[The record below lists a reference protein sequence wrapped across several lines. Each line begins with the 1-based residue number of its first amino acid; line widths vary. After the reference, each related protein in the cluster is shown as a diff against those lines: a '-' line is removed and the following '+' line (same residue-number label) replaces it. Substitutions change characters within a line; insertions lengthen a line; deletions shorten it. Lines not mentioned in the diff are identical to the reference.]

1 MLTESQI
8 YLLHQKYSHGVYQE
22 QILDLVWTHS
32 RIVKEISLQI
42 ANNLVNKYSLNIG
55 FNLLTAGAL
64 IHDLG
69 FYSCFDDNFK
79 ELNKYFLH
87 GELGYQ
93 IILKEKL
100 QKNLARFC
108 SIHIGIGVFP
118 NIPITTEEEIVTY
131 ADCFHSKGHPNFS
144 TYSEIEDEVT
154 KYSQDN
160 LVILKRFQDK
170 YNLPDLS
177 KLEIKYRSWHQQ
189 VNQWLDSI
197 ETI

>member
-8 YLLHQKYSHGVYQE
+8 YLLHQKYSHGVYQG

-32 RIVKEISLQI
+32 CIVKEISLQI
-42 ANNLVNKYSLNIG
+42 ANNLVDKYCLDID